1 MVQGDEQKKESVGES
16 REEDEV
22 ERLLAEATSGEES
35 DVQ

>member
-1 MVQGDEQKKESVGES
+1 MQGETQKDESVEES
-16 REEDEV
+16 REEEV